1 MGRSSSI
8 VLVLAVV
15 LLSCREKPAQE
26 AAVARIDNRI
36 LTMQD
41 IRAQFDST
49 SQPSEAQVQQ
59 FLRRWVAD
67 ELLYREA
74 VRRGLHQTPDVTRRA
89 DELRRQLVIQTL
101 LEDEIYSSTVG
112 DIGAEEIAG
121 YYEDHR
127 AEFTLSERMV
137 LVSHALFEERN
148 RATSFRNLI
157 LRNNA
162 SWNDA
167 LADSAAL
174 TALISRT
181 DSVYHTEAS
190 FWPREL
196 WRVATT
202 IRQGSPSF
210 PIGTNDGYY
219 VVYVWKAFTPGMPAD
234 LRSVEPDIRNRLTV
248 ERRQRAYRSLVENLR
263 SRYAVETYLSPTFGD
278 TTLSIGIPQE

>member
-1 MGRSSSI
+1 MTRNSLI
-8 VLVLAVV
+8 PLLLVLTLTA
-15 LLSCREKPAQE
+15 CREKPAQE

-49 SQPSEAQVQQ
+49 VHPSDAQVQQ
-59 FLRRWVAD
+59 YLRRWISD

-89 DELRRQLVIQTL
+89 DELRRQLVIQAL
-101 LEDEIYSSTVG
+101 LEDEIYSSTVT
-112 DIGAEEIAG
+112 DITQSEIVE
-121 YYEDHR
+121 YYEEHR

-137 LVSHALFEERN
+137 LVSHALFQERN
-148 RATSFRNLI
+148 RATAFRNQI
-157 LRNNA
+157 LRNNVT
-162 SWNDA
+162 WNDA

-174 TALISRT
+174 TSLVSRT
-181 DSVYHTEAS
+181 DSVYHTGATL
-190 FWPREL
+190 WPREL

-263 SRYAVETYLSPTFGD
+263 SRFAVETYLAPTFGD
-278 TTLSIGIPQE
+278 TSLSIGIPIE